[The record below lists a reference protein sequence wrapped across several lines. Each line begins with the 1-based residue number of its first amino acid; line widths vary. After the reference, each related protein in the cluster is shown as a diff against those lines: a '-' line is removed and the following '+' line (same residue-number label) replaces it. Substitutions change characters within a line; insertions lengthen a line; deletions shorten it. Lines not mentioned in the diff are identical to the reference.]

1 MPGEMIMLRWHR
13 LCAFATLPV
22 MAFIVATGAGIE
34 AADMAAILGH
44 APETG
49 AEMRKIREHI
59 YGAPNYAVVS
69 ATDYDSPAL
78 PNGLNYQQQFARTA
92 ALARRAMPGGALQL
106 VEIRGFAGRVA
117 GHARI
122 AGRDLIFDLAD
133 GRPLPSAALPWDQPP
148 PDLKST
154 RSDLK
159 EWHRLGHFGLLA
171 ASVNALA
178 GLAVVV
184 MMITGLVQYV
194 RLYRARAKIGRH
206 GPFWSGGSRWRV
218 LHRAVALVAALPVLW
233 LVLSGLALAVDN
245 VAAGVGLMMAP
256 PVAHGPDPFAGDF
269 STPLR
274 DDEMAGMAGA
284 TLRAFGAGH
293 PGVGIKVLRLRYF
306 AGYRQGIVIAADAD
320 TSQNVYDTA
329 TGRALSMDEP
339 GYPRLIFP
347 TGWEWHQRLKRIHRG
362 DFLGMPGRWIAS
374 LVALSLLYLMIS
386 GAVMYAQ
393 LWQRRRKAGRTEWVW
408 K

>member
-1 MPGEMIMLRWHR
+1 MLRWHR

-34 AADMAAILGH
+34 AADMTAILGH

-49 AEMRKIREHI
+49 ATMRKIREHI
-59 YGAPNYAVVS
+59 YGPPNYAVVS

-78 PNGLNYQQQFARTA
+78 PAGLDYAQGLARTA
-92 ALARRAMPGGALQL
+92 ALARRAMPDAALQL
-106 VEIRGFAGRVA
+106 LEIRGFEGRVA
-117 GHARI
+117 GHARMG
-122 AGRDLIFDLAD
+122 GRDLIFDLAD
-133 GRPLPSAALPWDQPP
+133 GHPLPSAALPWDQPP
-148 PDLKST
+148 SDMRST

-178 GLAVVV
+178 GLAIAV
-184 MMITGLVQYV
+184 MMVTGLAQYV

-206 GPFWSGGSRWRV
+206 APVWSGGSRWRV
-218 LHRAVALVAALPVLW
+218 LHRAVALIAALPVLW
-233 LVLSGLALAVDN
+233 LVASGLALAVDN
-245 VAAGVGLMMAP
+245 VAAGVGLLMAP
-256 PVAHGPDPFAGDF
+256 PAAHGPDPFAGDF
-269 STPLR
+269 STPMR
-274 DDEMAGMAGA
+274 DDELAGMSAA
-284 TLRAFGAGH
+284 TLRAFAADH

-320 TSQNVYDTA
+320 TSQNVYDTN
-329 TGRALSMDEP
+329 TGRVLSMNEP

-347 TGWEWHQRLKRIHRG
+347 TGWEWHQRLKRVHRG
-362 DFLGMPGRWIAS
+362 DFLGMPGRVIAG
-374 LVALSLLYLMIS
+374 LAALGLLYLMIS

-393 LWQRRRKAGRTEWVW
+393 LWTRRRKAGRTEWVW
-408 K
+408 E

>member
-1 MPGEMIMLRWHR
+1 MLRWHR

-34 AADMAAILGH
+34 AADMAAIVGH

-49 AEMRKIREHI
+49 ATMRKIREHI
-59 YGAPNYAVVS
+59 YGPPNYAVVS

-78 PNGLNYQQQFARTA
+78 PAGLDYAQGIARTA
-92 ALARRAMPGGALQL
+92 ALARRAIPGGALQL
-106 VEIRGFAGRVA
+106 VEIRGFEGRVA
-117 GHARI
+117 GHARMS
-122 AGRDLIFDLAD
+122 GRDLIFDLAD
-133 GRPLPSAALPWDQPP
+133 GRALPSAALPWDQPP
-148 PDLKST
+148 PNMRST
-154 RSDLK
+154 RSDWK

-178 GLAVVV
+178 GLAVAV
-184 MMITGLVQYV
+184 MMATGLAQYV
-194 RLYRARAKIGRH
+194 RLYRARAGTGRH
-206 GPFWSGGSRWRV
+206 APFWGGGSRWRV
-218 LHRAVALVAALPVLW
+218 LHRAVALLAALPVLW

-245 VAAGVGLMMAP
+245 VAAGVGLMIAP
-256 PVAHGPDPFAGDF
+256 PPAHGPDPFAGDF
-269 STPLR
+269 SAPMR
-274 DDEMAGMAGA
+274 DDELAGMTGA
-284 TLRAFGAGH
+284 TLRAFAANH

-306 AGYRQGIVIAADAD
+306 AGYRQGIVIAADAN
-320 TSQNVYDTA
+320 TSQNVFDTR

-362 DFLGMPGRWIAS
+362 DFFGMPGRVTA
-374 LVALSLLYLMIS
+374 ALAALGLLYLMVS

-393 LWQRRRKAGRTEWVW
+393 LRMRRRKAGRTEWVW
-408 K
+408 Q